1 MSSIKC
7 PHCSLTNWSSDET
20 CKRCKQPLHIR
31 PQQQQPEP
39 FTPAPQYQPQYQ
51 QSYSTAPVYQPQPYG
66 YQSQQHLKTGLA
78 LASMILGIV
87 SLPTSFFLLGL
98 LLAPIGF
105 VLGIV
110 SVVKANKHPNVFGG
124 KGFAIAGIATSA
136 FTFFLIVPII
146 AAIAI
151 PNLLAARRFANEAS
165 ALKTLNTMYAAEVT
179 YQATTGNGECG
190 DINALVTSQLVPA
203 EFAKLERNGY
213 KFKIEMSDK
222 LNCEVHAAPIS
233 TSTGVRSFMLSTYD
247 DTLRAADK
255 KGSFA
260 TYGDPPMPYDEPVF
274 SEKSRRY

>member
-20 CKRCKQPLHIR
+20 CKRCKQPLHVA
-31 PQQQQPEP
+31 PQQQFETY
-39 FTPAPQYQPQYQ
+39 TPAPQYQPQYQ
-51 QSYSTAPVYQPQPYG
+51 QSYSTAPLYQPQPYG
-66 YQSQQHLKTGLA
+66 YQSQQNLKTGLA

-110 SVVKANKHPNVFGG
+110 SVVKANKQPNVFGG

-151 PNLLAARRFANEAS
+151 PNLLAARRSANEFA
-165 ALKTLNTMYAAEVT
+165 ALKTVNTLYAAEVT
-179 YQATTGNGECG
+179 YQATTGQGKCG
-190 DINALVTSQLVPA
+190 DMNNLVAASLISA
-203 EFAKLERNGY
+203 EMAKSERNGY
-213 KFKIEMSDK
+213 KFKVEMNAPYD
-222 LNCEVHAAPIS
+222 CEIHAAPLS
-233 TSTGVRSFMLSTYD
+233 TSTGTRSFMISTSD
-247 DTLRAADK
+247 DTLRAGDK
-255 KGSFA
+255 KGAFA
-260 TYGDPPMPYDEPVF
+260 SYTDLPMQYDEPVF